1 MRCLMCGEPIGTETF
16 ADLFRGEDVLCSACR
31 GQWKRI
37 SHRFRFC
44 GKNAFGLYEYNDAF
58 SSCLIQFKELGD
70 EALKDVFLYPD
81 CARLKRMYHGRT
93 LLLLPSAAEKLEAR
107 GFSHLW
113 EMFESIGLPMLE
125 PFVKRDTGDQ
135 KARTRRERK
144 TMESGI
150 TLKAGVHL
158 PKRVVLADDVITS
171 GSTMKGA
178 LAVLPK
184 DLDVQ
189 IFACAITPK
198 LRPQS
203 EGKRFLNAIIN
214 KDIII

>member
-125 PFVKRDTGDQ
+125 PFVKRDT
-135 KARTRRERK
+135 
-144 TMESGI
+144 
-150 TLKAGVHL
+150 VHL

-189 IFACAITPK
+189 VFACAITPK